1 MAEKVIKNTPYFHI
15 DDENKK
21 TSLVQENITFVE
33 SGKKVKEFQETK
45 VLIEDIWTDLKKSS
59 GEWKSNGKKYF
70 YWEYEVTSLEDETIK
85 VQIEAPVPCREVFAD
100 EDGNVSFE
108 ISDSDS
114 AWSKYW
120 KTEMKKAESNYQ
132 DESKIT
138 EDRAKVMKTNLVDYT
153 PGNESFPE
161 INTDGVMPKTDD
173 RDLISNLQNILF

>member
-33 SGKKVKEFQETK
+33 SGKKAKEFQETK
-45 VLIEDIWTDLKKSS
+45 VLIEDIWADLKSSS

-70 YWEYEVTSLEDETIK
+70 YWEYEVTSLEDEAVK

-120 KTEMKKAESNYQ
+120 KAEMEKAESNYQ